1 MTEQANLGPKIRD
14 LRKSKGLTQADFV
27 GTGISSGYMSLIEK
41 GQRYPSLKTLRRIS
55 EILGVDLTSD
65 TGNEVAELDVQ
76 DQALVEQIKLL
87 LQLNEIAEA
96 QNILTKL
103 SRSAL
108 TSPKVKILEARIDY
122 CNGRYVSAEISLS
135 AILDHVLF
143 GNDPEDKW
151 DAVTLYSSLS
161 YKIGNYLESALRLM
175 MVRSTLAKTGDVELD
190 QYVCCLLVARF
201 SELGDF
207 DSASKILKEV
217 ESNSTRKEFPKIR
230 ARITWAASNLAYDQ
244 GNYPLAMNLALRAR
258 ALLSDEESHEQLQNL
273 ELHKINCVIKN
284 GASTVNEIEDSL
296 RYLRLTLESS
306 APGSKNSEAVLQMRI
321 LEMELLM
328 KGKNW
333 EDAIHYANS
342 CALAEETNGLDAPF
356 VTYLLSLC
364 QFELGQESS
373 ARNLL
378 EQSIRMCGAV
388 ESSAPKQE
396 LLTNQI
402 SLATRLEDL
411 SLVQM
416 SAQNLATSPLTK

>member
-1 MTEQANLGPKIRD
+1 MTEQANLGRKIRD

-65 TGNEVAELDVQ
+65 TDNEVVEIDVQ

-87 LQLNEIAEA
+87 LELNEITEA
-96 QNILTKL
+96 QNLLTKI
-103 SRSAL
+103 SHSAL
-108 TSPKVKILEARIDY
+108 TTPKLKILEARIDY
-122 CNGRYVSAEISLS
+122 YNERYVSAEISLS
-135 AILDHVLF
+135 AILDAVLN
-143 GNDPEDKW
+143 GNDSEDKW
-151 DAVTLYSSLS
+151 DAVTLYSSLT

-175 MVRSTLAKTGDVELD
+175 MVRAIISKTGDFELD

-207 DSASKILKEV
+207 DSARKILKEV
-217 ESNSTRKEFPKIR
+217 ESNSTINEFPKIR
-230 ARITWAASNLAYDQ
+230 ARINWAASNLAFDQ
-244 GNYPLAMNLALRAR
+244 GNYSLAMNLALRAR
-258 ALLSDEESHEQLQNL
+258 VLLSDEEAHEPIQNL

-284 GASTVNEIEDSL
+284 SESSVNEIEDSL
-296 RYLRLTLESS
+296 NYLRLTLEGS
-306 APGSKNSEAVLQMRI
+306 APGSKNSEAFLQMRI

-333 EDAIHYANS
+333 EDAIHSANS
-342 CALAEETNGLDAPF
+342 FELAEATNGLDAPF

-364 QFELGQESS
+364 QFELGQENS
-373 ARNLL
+373 ARALL

-396 LLTNQI
+396 LLSNQI
-402 SLATRLEDL
+402 SLATRLGDL
-411 SLVQM
+411 RLVQM
-416 SAQNLATSPLTK
+416 SAEHLATSPLTK